1 MTAETTASRGAH
13 RLYPLESPSQAGG
26 LGEVFRR
33 RFLLKLLVRK
43 ELRVRYQSSI
53 VGLAWSYVQP
63 LVRFAMYYWILG
75 LIISG
80 RTPDRALHIFS
91 GLLIVSFFS
100 DCMTSG
106 TKSVLKNKSLVRK
119 INLPREMFPVASV
132 CVSLFHLFPMYV
144 ILLFGALITGW
155 HPDGLAFAAMAMAFV
170 IILLYGLATALLLS
184 AIYVFLRDT
193 INVVEVINTVLRW
206 TVPMIYPFSLIGPK
220 LAPHPWLYESYAS
233 SPLVSAVT
241 LNDRA
246 FWIPTFPNVKV
257 AAAQEMPTYL
267 IERGLGVIV
276 VGVVYVF
283 VAQYVFKRL
292 EGRFAEQN

>member
-1 MTAETTASRGAH
+1 M
-13 RLYPLESPSQAGG
+13 L
-26 LGEVFRR
+26 RR

-53 VGLAWSYVQP
+53 IGLGWSYVQP

-91 GLLIVSFFS
+91 GLIMLQFFS
-100 DCMTSG
+100 DCLTSG
-106 TKSVLKNKSLVRK
+106 TKSVVKNKSLVRK

-132 CVSLFHLFPMYV
+132 CVSLFHMFPMYV
-144 ILLFGALITGW
+144 ILVFGALITGW
-155 HPDGLAFAAMAMAFV
+155 HPDALAFAAMAMAFLV
-170 IILLYGLATALLLS
+170 VFLYGLGTALMLS
-184 AIYVFLRDT
+184 AVYVFLRDT

-206 TVPMIYPFSLIGPK
+206 TVPMIYPFSLIAPK
-220 LAPHPWLYESYAS
+220 LAPHPWLYESYAT

-246 FWIPTFPNVKV
+246 FWIPTFPDIQT
-257 AAAQEMPTYL
+257 AAAQEMPSYL
-267 IERGLGVIV
+267 FERGLGVIGF
-276 VGVVYVF
+276 GVVFVF
-283 VAQYVFKRL
+283 IAQIVFKRL
-292 EGRFAEQN
+292 EGRFAEQI